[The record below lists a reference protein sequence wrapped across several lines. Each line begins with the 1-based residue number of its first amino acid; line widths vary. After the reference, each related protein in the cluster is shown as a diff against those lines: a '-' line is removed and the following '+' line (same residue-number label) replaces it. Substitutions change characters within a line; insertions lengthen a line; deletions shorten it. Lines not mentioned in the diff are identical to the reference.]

1 MERFN
6 SEEEAFDW
14 LEDNGHSEKP
24 GWREFAKALV
34 GITTD
39 DRLVYSY
46 ERIVECLMETD
57 NMSDEDAR
65 DYVDYNV
72 VGSLNPHI
80 EESPVIIHEI

>member
-1 MERFN
+1 MTGLKTTDIPTN
-6 SEEEAFDW
+6 
-14 LEDNGHSEKP
+14 P

>member
-1 MERFN
+1 MKTTDIPTN
-6 SEEEAFDW
+6 
-14 LEDNGHSEKP
+14 P

>member
-6 SEEEAFDW
+6 SEEEAFEW
-14 LEDNGHSEKP
+14 LEDNGYSEKP
-24 GWREFAKALV
+24 CWREFAKALV

-57 NMSDEDAR
+57 NMSDEDAI

-72 VGSLNPHI
+72 VGALNPHI
-80 EESPVIIHEI
+80 EESRIIIHEI